1 MYFTKRKNMK
11 TKEQILE
18 WLDKQ
23 PWKGEFYEEVFLNRS
38 KSQIFYNAD
47 FIIGALCWVST
58 KSGKTVWGLRNKEYL
73 KWYNEAGRPTTW
85 EEYCEQN
92 PIKEGDCRIN
102 KYSQC
107 SELDPDERYA
117 NSDVNV
123 MSKDLCEAFL
133 AYMKLIQLRN
143 AWVNGCE
150 NRDDDEYLK
159 IVYKVRGFYVVR
171 WGKTGLSFPT
181 SVMAEEFIN
190 TFKDLLEVAKS
201 LL

>member
-1 MYFTKRKNMK
+1 MK

-23 PWKGEFYEEVFLNRS
+23 PWKGEFYEEVFLNGS
-38 KSQIFYNAD
+38 KYQIFYNED
-47 FIIGALCWVST
+47 FINGAFCWDVT

-92 PIKEGDCRIN
+92 PIKEGECRIN

-107 SELDPDERYA
+107 SELDSDVRFA
-117 NSDVNV
+117 NSDANV
-123 MSKDLCEAFL
+123 MSEDLCKAFI

-143 AWVNGCE
+143 AWVKDNE
-150 NRDDDEYLK
+150 NDDEDEYLK
-159 IVYKVRGFYVVR
+159 IVYTAERGFYVVR
-171 WGKTGLSFPT
+171 LGKTGLSFPT
-181 SVMAEEFIN
+181 SDMAADFIN
-190 TFKDLLEVAKS
+190 TFKDLLEEAKP
-201 LL
+201 LI